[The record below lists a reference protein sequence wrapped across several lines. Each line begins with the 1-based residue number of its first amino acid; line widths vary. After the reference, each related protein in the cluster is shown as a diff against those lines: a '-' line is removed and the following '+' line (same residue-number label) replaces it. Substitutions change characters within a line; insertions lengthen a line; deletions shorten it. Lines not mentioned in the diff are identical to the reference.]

1 MRAPRVYEPVGLEAL
16 RERLFEQRIV
26 QLRGP
31 LDDASAGRAAAELM
45 ALDAL
50 GDSSVQLYLDSSG
63 GPLGSAFTLIDTIDL
78 LGVPVHVTCVGRV
91 EGTAV
96 GVLAAGERRMAAPH
110 ARFHLVEP
118 SSSAAGNAAQLVGWV
133 EHHQAELASFV
144 RRVAEATGRPA
155 EHLEADMAL
164 GRWMDAEEAMAYG
177 LVQEIWKPRRG
188 MGSQGGTRRPFGF
201 SPPS

>member
-1 MRAPRVYEPVGLEAL
+1 MGHSLPPGPGSPGERRAPGTGWPGVEPAGAPRAFEPVGPEAL
-16 RERLFEQRIV
+16 REQLFEQRIV

-63 GPLGSAFTLIDTIDL
+63 GPLSSAFTLIDTIDL

-96 GVLAAGERRMAAPH
+96 GVLAAGERRLAAPH

-118 SSSAAGNAAQLVGWV
+118 TWSAEGNATQLVGWV

-144 RRVAEATGRPA
+144 KRARGGNWPSGRAP
-155 EHLEADMAL
+155 
-164 GRWMDAEEAMAYG
+164 
-177 LVQEIWKPRRG
+177 
-188 MGSQGGTRRPFGF
+188 GG
-201 SPPS
+201 

>member
-1 MRAPRVYEPVGLEAL
+1 VGVPRGFEPVGPEVL
-16 RERLFEQRIV
+16 REQLFQQRIV

-63 GPLGSAFTLIDTIDL
+63 GALSSAFTLIDTIDL

-96 GVLAAGERRMAAPH
+96 GVLVAGERRTAAPH

-118 SSSAAGNAAQLVGWV
+118 TWSGEGNATELVGWV

-144 RRVAEATGRPA
+144 RRIAEATGRPA

-164 GRWMDAEEAMAYG
+164 GRWMDAEEAVAYG
-177 LVQEIWKPRRG
+177 LVHEIWKPKRG
-188 MGSQGGTRRPFGF
+188 KGTEGGARRPLGF
-201 SPPS
+201 SPPN